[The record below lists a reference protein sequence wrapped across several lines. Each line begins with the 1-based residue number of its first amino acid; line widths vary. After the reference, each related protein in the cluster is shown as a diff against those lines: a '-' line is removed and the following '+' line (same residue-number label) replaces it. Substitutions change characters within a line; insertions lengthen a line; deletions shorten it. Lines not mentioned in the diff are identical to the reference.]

1 VDECKPLVLGTMQGG
16 YNIETLIAALDV
28 EALAPMAADK
38 LSFTILMFDSFHDV
52 EAKAKAGNPHAAR
65 VMKSWAGAYTS
76 PLFGSTSALFVGYG
90 G

>member
-1 VDECKPLVLGTMQGG
+1 MQGG

-52 EAKAKAGNPHAAR
+52 EVRPGR
-65 VMKSWAGAYTS
+65 LCS
-76 PLFGSTSALFVGYG
+76 PRHRLQLKLRNVCLKYG
-90 G
+90 